1 MIAVASVST
10 PIPSEVV
17 DDAAPAPQEIAAA
30 AVQVD
35 APVPVAPVLADEPV
49 AIADAPA
56 PEAAPVAAVVEAAPP
71 THASSRGIVEL
82 PAVAVTRA
90 VTVAGRGIMTGLKA
104 TGAIF
109 RAAF

>member
-1 MIAVASVST
+1 MESGAAEENAPLT
-10 PIPSEVV
+10 
-17 DDAAPAPQEIAAA
+17 AAPPVPQEIVEA
-30 AVQVD
+30 AVPID
-35 APVPVAPVLADEPV
+35 APVSIAPVVVDEPL
-49 AIADAPA
+49 AIADVPA

-71 THASSRGIVEL
+71 IPPSSRGIVEL

-104 TGAIF
+104 TGAMF

>member
-1 MIAVASVST
+1 VPEENT
-10 PIPSEVV
+10 PLT
-17 DDAAPAPQEIAAA
+17 AALALPQEIAAA
-30 AVQVD
+30 AVPID
-35 APVPVAPVLADEPV
+35 APVSVAPVLVDKPI
-49 AIADAPA
+49 AIADVSA

-71 THASSRGIVEL
+71 TLASSRGIVEL

-90 VTVAGRGIMTGLKA
+90 VTVAGRSIMTGLRA

>member
-1 MIAVASVST
+1 MTVAPVST
-10 PIPSEVV
+10 PVPSQVV
-17 DDAAPAPQEIAAA
+17 EDAAPIPQEIAVA
-30 AVQVD
+30 AVQAD
-35 APVPVAPVLADEPV
+35 APVPVASVLVDEPI
-49 AIADAPA
+49 AIADVPA
-56 PEAAPVAAVVEAAPP
+56 PEAAPVAAVVEAAP
-71 THASSRGIVEL
+71 TTQASSRGIVEL

>member
-1 MIAVASVST
+1 MESGVAEENV
-10 PIPSEVV
+10 PLA
-17 DDAAPAPQEIAAA
+17 AAPPVPQEIAAA
-30 AVQVD
+30 AVQADTPVAV
-35 APVPVAPVLADEPV
+35 APVPVDEPM
-49 AIADAPA
+49 AIANVPL
-56 PEAAPVAAVVEAAPP
+56 PEPTPVAGAVEAAPP